1 MSASALLGRLTRRRA
16 STKASDIPVGMSPT
30 TPERLAIRQPRI
42 SFDDTPLHWIPDD
55 PQTAHT
61 INVLHLLLPEGERW
75 FCRAFHAVMPR
86 VQDRGLRMQMRGF
99 IGQEV
104 EHANAHQELYEL
116 LMRNDI
122 DPQDFLKYI
131 DWLFHTALAEQPFG
145 FPLSDRAQEEWDL
158 FRLAGVAAI
167 EHFTG
172 LLGSWLL
179 RSEELKEAAGDE
191 AMMNLLLWHA
201 AEEVEHQAVAH
212 NIYRHLNGPE
222 YLRWAAMGLTLP
234 VLTGLWIWGT
244 IYMQRRD
251 PIQPSTPTP
260 WALFRAMHQK
270 RLPTLGYI
278 FGSVFPTY
286 FRKDYYPGIVDP
298 GAVAIAEEYLQDA
311 PGIEY
316 AHGASATA

>member
-1 MSASALLGRLTRRRA
+1 MSASALLGRLTRRKETERKT
-16 STKASDIPVGMSPT
+16 SVPTGMSPT

-42 SFDDTPLHWIPDD
+42 NFDETPLHWIPGD

-75 FCRAFHAVMPR
+75 FCRAFHAVMPK
-86 VQDRGLRMQMRGF
+86 VKDRGLRMQMRGF

-116 LMRNDI
+116 LMRNNI
-122 DPQDFLKYI
+122 DPHDYLKYI
-131 DWLFHTALAEQPFG
+131 DWLFNTALAEQPFG
-145 FPLSDRAQEEWDL
+145 FPLNERAQEEWDL

-212 NIYRHLNGPE
+212 NIYRHLDGPE
-222 YLRWAAMGLTLP
+222 YLRWAAMGITLP
-234 VLTGLWIWGT
+234 VLTGLWVWGT
-244 IYMQRRD
+244 VYMQKRD
-251 PIQPSTPTP
+251 PISPSTPTP
-260 WALFRAMHQK
+260 WAMFRAMRQK

-286 FRKDYYPGIVDP
+286 FLKSYYPGIVDP
-298 GAVAIAEEYLQDA
+298 GAVEIAEEYLQDA

-316 AHGASATA
+316 AHGSTANA